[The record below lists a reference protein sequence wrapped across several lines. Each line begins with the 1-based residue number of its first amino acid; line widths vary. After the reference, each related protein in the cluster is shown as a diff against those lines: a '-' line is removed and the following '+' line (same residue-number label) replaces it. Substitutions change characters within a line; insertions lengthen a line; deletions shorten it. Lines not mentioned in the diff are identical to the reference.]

1 MGDGR
6 RLWPGAAAVDSAR
19 GGERCQMMM
28 WPYCLAMGG
37 IVISAVGWVCN
48 WWVGSGPWVNAMLL
62 IGMVLA
68 CLAGV
73 GIYWDRDRIRRL
85 EIEELRS
92 EIQALRDRL

>member
-1 MGDGR
+1 
-6 RLWPGAAAVDSAR
+6 
-19 GGERCQMMM
+19 MMM
-28 WPYCLAMGG
+28 WPYCLVIAST
-37 IVISAVGWVCN
+37 VISAVGWVCK

-68 CLAGV
+68 FLAGV
-73 GIYWDRDRIRRL
+73 EIYWERDRSWRL